1 MVQHG
6 RWLAGHCPGARSG
19 RVQHVRLAPN
29 STAIAFNSAR
39 RRAPPSGGGRHCCA
53 ARAASSGDDLRR
65 PTHCLTSLKGDPGWV
80 AGRPW
85 VPVQWTVATRP
96 PPPVSASRF
105 LNCSARVPL
114 VAWLSA
120 GCAAN
125 AAAKPA
131 AAQSS
136 LLCTRSGLARRTPA
150 SPGARSHTRRLAS
163 HPCVPPRRPGTASSA
178 LVPSP
183 LCVGEAAG
191 LTAALR

>member
-1 MVQHG
+1 M
-6 RWLAGHCPGARSG
+6 
-19 RVQHVRLAPN
+19 
-29 STAIAFNSAR
+29 
-39 RRAPPSGGGRHCCA
+39 
-53 ARAASSGDDLRR
+53 
-65 PTHCLTSLKGDPGWV
+65 
-80 AGRPW
+80 
-85 VPVQWTVATRP
+85 PVQWTVATRP

-178 LVPSP
+178 LAPSRRFASARPPWSDRRPALSVARRP
-183 LCVGEAAG
+183 LAQMPRLVAEEVAASWPAPCHAR
-191 LTAALR
+191 AATCRRSRVRNHLSLAYAPTPYLALALALALALSLSLPL